1 MPARLPARILI
12 VEDTLQFVD
21 LVRLALRHLNAD
33 IQHVEYASDAL
44 SAIERFQ
51 PDLVLLDIGLP
62 DMDGWHLLEALREQP
77 TLTDKEPLVLVMTAY
92 ADAANRLIGKLQRVD
107 GYLTKP
113 CTVQEIRLAVVS
125 VLQLLDTANL
135 SDPRA

>member
-1 MPARLPARILI
+1 MYGDNTAALRGELATLLQITRNQQVL
-12 VEDTLQFVD
+12 DTLTPDDLEADPVD
-21 LVRLALRHLNAD
+21 RR
-33 IQHVEYASDAL
+33 
-44 SAIERFQ
+44 

-113 CTVQEIRLAVVS
+113 CTVQEIRSAVVS